1 MLVIFDLDGTLC
13 DITHRLHY
21 VRSKPYNWPAFE
33 KGVSGDS
40 PNEDIVSL
48 YEVFA
53 ESGEH
58 TIILCSGRSED
69 SREATEQWLKDN
81 GLCAHVDLLM
91 RPSKNYEKDSIIK
104 GRLADQIEEQYGK
117 IDLVIDD
124 RQQVVDMWR
133 ERGITT
139 LQCAEGD
146 F

>member
-21 VRSKPYNWPAFE
+21 VRSKPSNWPAFE
-33 KGVSGDS
+33 KGIPGDS

-48 YEVFA
+48 YEVLA
-53 ESGEH
+53 DRDDT

-69 SREATEQWLKDN
+69 GRADTEEWLEQH
-81 GLCAHVDLLM
+81 GLCAHVELMM
-91 RPSKNYEKDSIIK
+91 RPSKNYEKDSLIK
-104 GRLADQIEEQYGK
+104 GRMADVIERDYGP
-117 IDLVIDD
+117 VTFVVDD

-133 ERGITT
+133 ERGITC
-139 LQCAEGD
+139 LQCAPGD